1 MSQIKFH
8 ISLCLSKF
16 SKNIPTN
23 KIEEYVQIKIK
34 EIDTL
39 EKKIVILKEEE
50 QEITQRI
57 DIGKE
62 LYDDLCNQEERTIS
76 KLNEF
81 SDFKDKLEEIKISME
96 KVPKYIKILR
106 KIKRK
111 GYDLEEVLSDLS
123 DYEFTKQKYNLL
135 YDNTLIF
142 ENDLK
147 KIKSNIK

>member
-39 EKKIVILKEEE
+39 EKKIVRLKEEE

>member
-39 EKKIVILKEEE
+39 EKKIVRLKEEE

-142 ENDLK
+142 ENDL
-147 KIKSNIK
+147 